1 MRTKALTLP
10 WLAAAAFAAAALATA
25 APAAGAGRPLDRLL
39 ALERLPMSE
48 RQAAVTV
55 LLVDHPFNPIIAGG
69 DTLLLFYR
77 GPGHDVRLA
86 GDQTAWLPTMPLAHL
101 PGTDLW
107 SCVLVLPPQARVDYK
122 FVVDSLWLLDA
133 RNPRTCTGGFG
144 PNSEVRGIDYREPEF
159 VSAPATALCRTDRY
173 ELPAPALGGPREVL
187 VLTPPGEPRG
197 RRPCLLVHDGLEYVT
212 LGGLDRALAWLAEHR
227 PELDLPICVCVP
239 PGRRTEEYAGGLQ
252 EPFGLWVTGT
262 LQPFIA
268 VQHDVGMTWGVL
280 GASYGG
286 NSALDLAR
294 RYPGRFD
301 RVAAMSP
308 YVAPE
313 LKIAYAAMPPQSVR
327 VYLNWGAF
335 DLPQLIPMDRE
346 FAALLVDC
354 GFACLSEEKPQG
366 HSWGFWRDSVPSAL
380 SFLYSGTHR

>member
-1 MRTKALTLP
+1 VRTTALTLP
-10 WLAAAAFAAAALATA
+10 LLAVATLVAATLVVATRAAA
-25 APAAGAGRPLDRLL
+25 AGRPLDRL
-39 ALERLPMSE
+39 AAIERLPMPD
-48 RQAAVTV
+48 RQAAATD
-55 LLVDHPFNPIIAGG
+55 LLADHPFNPVAAGG

-77 GPGHDVRLA
+77 GPGHDARLA
-86 GDQTAWLPTMPLAHL
+86 GDQTAWLPTLPLAHL

-107 SCVLVLPPQARVDYK
+107 SCVLAPPPQSRVDYK
-122 FVVDSLWLLDA
+122 FVVDAQWLLDA
-133 RNPRTCTGGFG
+133 RNPRTCTGGYG
-144 PNSEVRGIDYREPEF
+144 PNSELRGPDYREPDF
-159 VSAPATALCRTDRY
+159 VTAPAGTACRTDRY

-212 LGGLDRALAWLAEHR
+212 LGSLDRALSWLAAQR
-227 PELDLPICVCVP
+227 PDVDWPVCVCVP
-239 PGRRTEEYAGGLQ
+239 PGRRTDEYAGGLQ

-262 LQPFIA
+262 LQPFVA
-268 VQHDVGMTWGVL
+268 VQHDVGMTWGVM

-286 NSALDLAR
+286 NAALDLAR

-313 LKIAYAAMPPQSVR
+313 QKAAYASMPPQSVR
-327 VYLNWGAF
+327 IYLNWGAF

-346 FAALLVDC
+346 FAALLAGR
-354 GFACLSEEKPQG
+354 GFACLAEELPQG
-366 HSWGFWRDSVPSAL
+366 HSWGFWRDTVPSAL
-380 SFLYSGTHR
+380 TFLYSETHR

>member
-1 MRTKALTLP
+1 MRTKALMSSLLAVAA
-10 WLAAAAFAAAALATA
+10 LAAAEPAGA
-25 APAAGAGRPLDRLL
+25 APHPLARLGAI
-39 ALERLPMSE
+39 ERLPMPA
-48 RQAAVTV
+48 RQAAASA
-55 LLVDHPFNPIIAGG
+55 LLADHPFNPVFAGG

-86 GDQTAWLPTMPLAHL
+86 GDQTAWLPTLPLAHL

-107 SCVLVLPPQARVDYK
+107 SCVLTLPSRSRVDYK
-122 FVVDSLWLLDA
+122 FVIDALWLLDA

-144 PNSEVRGIDYREPEF
+144 PNSELRGMDYREPEF
-159 VSAPATALCRTDRY
+159 ASATAAAACRTDRY

-197 RRPCLLVHDGLEYVT
+197 RRPCLLVHDGPEYVT

-227 PELDLPICVCVP
+227 PGLDLPICVCVP
-239 PGRRTEEYAGGLQ
+239 PGRRTDEYAGGLQ

-268 VQHDVGMTWGVL
+268 VQHDVGTTWGVM

-286 NSALDLAR
+286 NAALDLAR
-294 RYPGRFD
+294 RYPGNFD
-301 RVAAMSP
+301 RVAVMSP

-313 LKIAYAAMPPQSVR
+313 QSIAYAAMPPQRVR
-327 VYLNWGAF
+327 VYLNWGSF

-346 FAALLVDC
+346 FAALLAGC
-354 GFACLSEEKPQG
+354 GFACLAEEKPQG
-366 HSWGFWRDSVPSAL
+366 HSWGFWRDSLPAAL
-380 SFLYSGTHR
+380 EYLYGP

>member
-10 WLAAAAFAAAALATA
+10 MLAAAALAA
-25 APAAGAGRPLDRLL
+25 ASAAAAAGRPLDRLG
-39 ALERLPMSE
+39 ALERLPMPS
-48 RQAAVTV
+48 RQAEASA
-55 LLVDHPFNPIIAGG
+55 LLADHPFNPIIAGG

-77 GPGHDVRLA
+77 GPGRDVRLA
-86 GDQTAWLPTMPLAHL
+86 GDQTAWLPTLPLAHL
-101 PGTDLW
+101 AGTDLW

-122 FVVDSLWLLDA
+122 FVVDAQWLLDA
-133 RNPRTCTGGFG
+133 RNPRTCTGGYG
-144 PNSEVRGIDYREPEF
+144 PNSELRGPDYKEPDF
-159 VSAPATALCRTDRY
+159 VASPAATACRQDRY
-173 ELPAPALGGPREVL
+173 ELPAPALGGHREVL

-212 LGGLDRALAWLAEHR
+212 LGGLERALAWLAEHR
-227 PELDLPICVCVP
+227 PDLVLPVCVCVP
-239 PGRRTEEYAGGLQ
+239 PGRRTDEYAGGLQ

-262 LQPFIA
+262 LQPFVA
-268 VQHDVGMTWGVL
+268 VQHDVGMTWGVM

-286 NSALDLAR
+286 NAALDLAR
-294 RYPGRFD
+294 RFPGRFD

-313 LKIAYAAMPPQSVR
+313 QTVAYAAMPPQSVR

-346 FAALLVDC
+346 FAALLAGR
-354 GFACLSEEKPQG
+354 GFACLSEELQQG
-366 HSWGFWRDSVPSAL
+366 HSWGFWRDSLPSAL
-380 SFLYSGTHR
+380 TFLYTETPR

>member
-1 MRTKALTLP
+1 MRTKVLTLP
-10 WLAAAAFAAAALATA
+10 MLAVATIAAAALAVA
-25 APAAGAGRPLDRLL
+25 AVPPLERLV
-39 ALERLPMSE
+39 AIERLPMPQ
-48 RQAAVTV
+48 RQAAVTT
-55 LLVDHPFNPIIAGG
+55 LLADHPFNPVVAGG

-86 GDQTAWLPTMPLAHL
+86 GDQTAWLPTLPLAHL

-107 SCVLVLPPQARVDYK
+107 SCVLALPTRSRVDYK
-122 FVVDSLWLLDA
+122 FVVDALWLLDA
-133 RNPRTCTGGFG
+133 RNPRTCTGGYG
-144 PNSEVRGIDYREPEF
+144 PNSELRGLDYLEPDF
-159 VSAPATALCRTDRY
+159 VAAPVAAACRVDRY
-173 ELPAPALGGPREVL
+173 ELPAPALGGPREFL

-212 LGGLDRALAWLAEHR
+212 LGGLDRALAWLAAQR
-227 PELDLPICVCVP
+227 PDVDWPICVCVP
-239 PGRRTEEYAGGLQ
+239 PGRRTDEYAGGLQ
-252 EPFGLWVTGT
+252 EPFGLWLTGT
-262 LQPFIA
+262 LQPFVA
-268 VQHDVGMTWGVL
+268 VQHDVGMTWGVM

-286 NSALDLAR
+286 NAALNLAR

-313 LKIAYAAMPPQSVR
+313 QTIGYAAMPPQSVR

-346 FAALLVDC
+346 FAALLA
-354 GFACLSEEKPQG
+354 GFGFTCLSEEKPQG
-366 HSWGFWRDSVPSAL
+366 HSWGFWRDALPSAL
-380 SFLYSGTHR
+380 TFLYGP